1 MLYTHTQKRDRLN
14 LLSYSALLTTSQLY
28 AVRGQANPSSSAVK
42 AVFKLLV
49 CGVCRQSQHWGI
61 SCFHS
66 VLSTVLQRLRNSCGY
81 IMGSGLCNPEKRN
94 IDEQKLIEKIER
106 NNFTFLL
113 LSFFVLLFGI
123 LTSKITKPI
132 YFKNKLRTNSGFL
145 QQGASTHT
153 ISIRIIASFL

>member
-1 MLYTHTQKRDRLN
+1 
-14 LLSYSALLTTSQLY
+14 
-28 AVRGQANPSSSAVK
+28 
-42 AVFKLLV
+42 
-49 CGVCRQSQHWGI
+49 
-61 SCFHS
+61 
-66 VLSTVLQRLRNSCGY
+66 
-81 IMGSGLCNPEKRN
+81 MGSGLCNPEKRN